1 MDEIDLFIE
10 LIVVFPNLLQTMFWQ
25 ISFYPM
31 FEIRDEGER
40 LGASHESSKRNVENT
55 GREYERG

>member
-1 MDEIDLFIE
+1 MNLDEIDLFIE

-40 LGASHESSKRNVENT
+40 SEVSYESNKRDVEDT
-55 GREYERG
+55 E